1 MKHSAAIHDR
11 PSSALLLAGLLTGPF
26 FSMLSIGIVNVALPS
41 LAVLF
46 GEDVDT
52 VQWVSLGY
60 LMTIPLLIP
69 LMGIAGGRFGHDTVH
84 NIGLM
89 LFAAASLMI
98 VFSPGLAWM
107 TVFRILQGVGAS
119 MFQANNMTLISLA
132 FPPDKRGR
140 VLGMLS
146 GSVGLGSLLG
156 PSVGGV
162 LIDWFSWQAMFF
174 LQVPFLALAA
184 GIAQRYI
191 RVGRPGQ
198 AAKVD
203 VFGAILFSALVGVV
217 MLIASFIRQ
226 WGWGTAGMILLY
238 AGAAALLAI
247 NWSWSR
253 RREKPY
259 LDPRLLTISALRTGL
274 LVSLLSFAAA
284 LAVQVSA
291 SFHLQTLLGLN
302 PTTAGLLM
310 SAYPLL
316 LAVSGPVC
324 GSLSDRYGS
333 EKVIIAGLATMG
345 TASFLM
351 LAVGSGSGAAIATAL
366 LGLLGFGMGMVTSPN
381 YRMVMNHA
389 PADLTGTV
397 GSMAA
402 LGRTIGMAVGTTAGF
417 LLMNIWIPSEW
428 GDVTGILTNGT
439 REMER
444 LALTGFNTTY
454 MVMGL
459 ICMLLSLSVWLS
471 VKDRGR

>member
-162 LIDWFSWQAMFF
+162 LIEWFS
-174 LQVPFLALAA
+174 
-184 GIAQRYI
+184 
-191 RVGRPGQ
+191 
-198 AAKVD
+198 
-203 VFGAILFSALVGVV
+203 
-217 MLIASFIRQ
+217 
-226 WGWGTAGMILLY
+226 
-238 AGAAALLAI
+238 
-247 NWSWSR
+247 
-253 RREKPY
+253 
-259 LDPRLLTISALRTGL
+259 
-274 LVSLLSFAAA
+274 
-284 LAVQVSA
+284 
-291 SFHLQTLLGLN
+291 
-302 PTTAGLLM
+302 
-310 SAYPLL
+310 
-316 LAVSGPVC
+316 
-324 GSLSDRYGS
+324 
-333 EKVIIAGLATMG
+333 
-345 TASFLM
+345 
-351 LAVGSGSGAAIATAL
+351 
-366 LGLLGFGMGMVTSPN
+366 
-381 YRMVMNHA
+381 
-389 PADLTGTV
+389 
-397 GSMAA
+397 
-402 LGRTIGMAVGTTAGF
+402 
-417 LLMNIWIPSEW
+417 
-428 GDVTGILTNGT
+428 
-439 REMER
+439 
-444 LALTGFNTTY
+444 
-454 MVMGL
+454 
-459 ICMLLSLSVWLS
+459 
-471 VKDRGR
+471 